1 MPLSTVFPT
10 VWADQTFARLQKS
23 TVFGQEAV
31 INTKYEGEL
40 SAYGDR
46 VRIPSVNDP
55 SVITYTADTTT
66 LTYPPLT
73 DTSQDLLVNQAKDVD
88 YRIDKIHQRQL
99 KGNIIEEAGRRS
111 AYLLAD
117 TIDSY
122 IAGLYSGSS
131 TANTSIGS
139 LATGDIYDELVDLS
153 VVMDN
158 ADIPQDGRFLIT
170 SPAVVG
176 ALRKNS
182 KFLTAQ
188 PSTVLNNFVGE
199 VAGIRIFKSRNVV
212 ANALPVAGTTH
223 SIAGHPSAWSFVS
236 QLQDAESLPDPDRH
250 ATRYRMLYLYG
261 AKVLDSARLF
271 DVQHQV

>member
-1 MPLSTVFPT
+1 
-10 VWADQTFARLQKS
+10 
-23 TVFGQEAV
+23 V
-31 INTKYEGEL
+31 INTAYEGEL
-40 SAYGDR
+40 SAHGDR

-55 SVITYTADTTT
+55 SVVTYVPDTTT
-66 LTYPPLT
+66 LTYPALT
-73 DTSQDLLVNQAKDVD
+73 DTSQDLVINQFRDVD
-88 YRIDKIHQRQL
+88 YRIDKVHQRQL

-111 AYLLAD
+111 AYILAD

-122 IAGLYSGSS
+122 LAGLYVGSS

-139 LATGDIYDELVDLS
+139 LAAGDIYDELVDLS

-158 ADIPQDGRFLIT
+158 ADTPQEGRFLIT

-182 KFLTAQ
+182 KFLNAQ
-188 PSTVLNNFVGE
+188 PSTVLNNYVGE

-212 ANALPVAGTTH
+212 ANATPVAGTTH

-236 QLQDAESLPDPDRH
+236 QLQDAESLPDPNRH
-250 ATRYRMLYLYG
+250 ATLYRMLYIWG